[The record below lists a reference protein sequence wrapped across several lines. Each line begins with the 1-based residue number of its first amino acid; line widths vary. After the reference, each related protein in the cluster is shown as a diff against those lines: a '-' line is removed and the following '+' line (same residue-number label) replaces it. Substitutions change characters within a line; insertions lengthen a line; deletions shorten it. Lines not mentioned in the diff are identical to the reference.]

1 MKKKIIYNEK
11 RKKKNLSRKFGHSY
25 YINCIVRK
33 MIKLYCNIKVLLQA
47 IRCRKVLYC
56 KVRGVL
62 QAGKTVSRYKNCIV
76 TEMASFWL
84 QYKRIVLWLAVGW
97 LGAG

>member
-1 MKKKIIYNEK
+1 MKKKSFIMKNE
-11 RKKKNLSRKFGHSY
+11 KKNLSRKFGHSY
-25 YINCIVRK
+25 CINCIVRK

-47 IRCRKVLYC
+47 IECRKVLYC

-62 QAGKTVSRYKNCIV
+62 QAGKAVSRYKNCIV

>member
-1 MKKKIIYNEK
+1 
-11 RKKKNLSRKFGHSY
+11 
-25 YINCIVRK
+25 

-47 IRCRKVLYC
+47 IGCRKVLYC

-62 QAGKTVSRYKNCIV
+62 QAGKAVSRYKNCIV
-76 TEMASFWL
+76 TEMVSFWL

>member
-1 MKKKIIYNEK
+1 
-11 RKKKNLSRKFGHSY
+11 
-25 YINCIVRK
+25 

-47 IRCRKVLYC
+47 IGCRKVLYC

-62 QAGKTVSRYKNCIV
+62 QAGKAVSRYKNCIV

-84 QYKRIVLWLAVGW
+84 QYQKNCIVAGCWLAGRWLSARGVRAGRAGRARQAGM
-97 LGAG
+97 LGACGRGA

>member
-25 YINCIVRK
+25 CINCIVRK

-47 IRCRKVLYC
+47 IGCRKVLYC

-62 QAGKTVSRYKNCIV
+62 QAGKAVSRYKNCIV